1 MTAKKAAE
9 LKALVKVVST
19 RVNVGSHPEFI
30 VDDQGEYQMNT
41 ITSDIKL
48 RAVKY
53 TRDEVV
59 EKFPLLVASSR
70 LADVLEMNLFLTHRY
85 IGQYSIKRNN
95 TQSRSNLAESGTT
108 RATVPGTRVD
118 IATVEA
124 SAKHL
129 AAFLRWLIDNGVDW
143 AESLSEPLN
152 ERVPSLEPL
161 PIWRFRQDLID
172 QVSSGQLSYDYANN
186 RIRVVKTFYEWAWK
200 NHRIQSIPFKHI
212 TKTIRKR
219 GSKRAGSNSTSLGSL
234 LFGMG
239 NGPTKKGGIPVFTTN
254 LVLPKKITQ
263 KQASPEDGLQ
273 PYSLAELNSLISSDT
288 LKKDNYALWAELGY
302 RCGLR
307 TMDVV
312 QLNYEDLHN
321 PDVVPSKQF
330 KITLLSS
337 KGNKTRRFTLS
348 RNFMRK
354 LWAFVNTDEY
364 AKLRMKYE
372 VKHGLD
378 SKLPVF
384 INNMGDRTT
393 KRSVSNLI
401 SIVRAEQKEKGLLVL
416 QRSFHDLRAT
426 FGTYLASYML
436 EAGYSDDFI
445 KVTLTRELG
454 HNDFE
459 VSKRYLNF
467 AKTDCAFSNVAA
479 PWVTEMYK
487 PLQDLLS
494 NETKALVK

>member
-19 RVNVGSHPEFI
+19 RVNVGCHPEFI
-30 VDDQGEYQMNT
+30 VDDQGEYQMNA

-85 IGQYSIKRNN
+85 IGQYSIKSN
-95 TQSRSNLAESGTT
+95 TQSRRDLTKLEAI
-108 RATVPGTRVD
+108 RVSTGGDRID

-152 ERVPSLEPL
+152 ERVPNLELL
-161 PIWRFRQDLID
+161 PIWRFRRELID
-172 QVSSGQLSYDYANN
+172 QVSSGQLSYGYASN
-186 RIRVVKTFYEWAWK
+186 RIQVVKTFYEWAWK
-200 NHRIQSIPFKHI
+200 NHRIQSIPFKYI
-212 TKTIRKR
+212 TKTIRKC
-219 GSKRAGSNSTSLGSL
+219 GYKKAGSNSTSLGNL

-239 NGPTKKGGIPVFTTN
+239 NGPTQKGGIPVFTSN
-254 LVLPKKITQ
+254 LVLPKKLTQ

-273 PYSLAELNSLISSDT
+273 PYSLVELNSLISSDT

-312 QLNYEDLHN
+312 QLNYADLQN

-337 KGNKTRRFTLS
+337 KGNKERRFTLS
-348 RNFMRK
+348 RDLMGK

-364 AKLRMKYE
+364 ARRRMTHE
-372 VKHGLD
+372 IKHGLD

-384 INNMGDRTT
+384 INNMGDRIT

-401 SIVRAEQKEKGLLVL
+401 SIVRSEQKKKEVPVL
-416 QRSFHDLRAT
+416 KRTFHDLRAT
-426 FGTYLASYML
+426 FSTYLASYML

-467 AKTDCAFSNVAA
+467 AKADCVFSNVTA
-479 PWVTEMYK
+479 PWVTEVYK
-487 PLQDLLS
+487 PLQELLCK
-494 NETKALVK
+494 ETQVLIK